1 MIESPS
7 GFSNHTLEIVHAVL
21 KLMEVKE
28 LRIKVKSSKHHPDRN
43 FKVYNQDGSW
53 FITVYPGAYRL
64 IFANPTAYLEGTDK
78 QILCSGSDV
87 TEGVLLVK
95 PGRVVQKDGKF
106 CTDPNNLLRVM
117 LCPDADKADEYND
130 GSYEKVTY
138 NDYLVAK
145 EAEKRE
151 EAEAQQPQS
160 VQQPVEQQPEQVV
173 VEPGSVIEFDV
184 DGQDARVVGNAQ
196 DTTVESPDE
205 PEEILFVENNE
216 DEQEPVEPKQKKNSF
231 ARIKELLGLGKKQN
245 EENSQNIDEEVEV
258 IPTATENANPEEV
271 ISVDPDPV
279 IIDTGNVERNPY
291 NTDAAENEDD
301 SKSAE
306 ARGKS
311 DSDKKFN
318 VSKKAVIIGLATA
331 AVVALA
337 IALIASGGKQ
347 HDDNADENDK
357 EQPVVVDPVPGGKPR
372 HRDGATITPVPP
384 KPRHRDGATVTSV
397 PPKPRHRNPAL
408 MIVSGRGY
416 GD

>member
-1 MIESPS
+1 MAMKNNQDFFYAINIYEYNGES
-7 GFSNHTLEIVHAVL
+7 LIV
-21 KLMEVKE
+21 KTSE
-28 LRIKVKSSKHHPDRN
+28 HHPADRI

-53 FITVYPGAYRL
+53 FITVYPGAYRR
-64 IFANPTAYLEGTDK
+64 IFASPTAYLEGTDK

-95 PGRVVQKDGKF
+95 PGRVVQKDGNF

-117 LCPDADKADEYND
+117 LCPNVDKADEYND
-130 GSYEKVTY
+130 GSYKKVTY

-145 EAEKRE
+145 DAERAEAEV
-151 EAEAQQPQS
+151 AQPQYNGFADPDEI
-160 VQQPVEQQPEQVV
+160 VFQP
-173 VEPGSVIEFDV
+173 
-184 DGQDARVVGNAQ
+184 
-196 DTTVESPDE
+196 VESPDK
-205 PEEILFVENNE
+205 PEEILVVENNE
-216 DEQEPVEPKQKKNSF
+216 DEQEPVEPKQKKNPF

-245 EENSQNIDEEVEV
+245 KENSQNIDEEVEV

-271 ISVDPDPV
+271 TPVDPEPV
-279 IIDTGNVERNPY
+279 IIDTGDAEGKSD

-301 SKSAE
+301 SKSTE

-337 IALIASGGKQ
+337 IALIASGKQ
-347 HDDNADENDK
+347 RDDNADENDK

-372 HRDGATITPVPP
+372 HRDGATVTPVPP
-384 KPRHRDGATVTSV
+384 KPRHRDGATVTPV

-408 MIVSGRGY
+408 MIVSGREY